1 MELDEKQLT
10 ALVVNTVREAV
21 SAKNAEDEMEA
32 LRTKNAEL
40 EEKLKGYE
48 DKGKAENEAFE
59 GKEDAKEEKEEKEIT
74 AENTKPSQAVVAA
87 FATAFNVDFGAKT
100 PSFALLAGLAS
111 IAETDPAKRIAAVNA
126 KYEEIKKATPASS
139 AAAANTVVSEVF

>member
-10 ALVVNTVREAV
+10 TLVVNTVREAI

-48 DKGKAENEAFE
+48 DKGEAENEAFE
-59 GKEDAKEEKEEKEIT
+59 GKEDAKEEKEEKEIA
-74 AENTKPSQAVVAA
+74 AENMKPSQDVVKA
-87 FATAFNVDFGAKT
+87 FATAYNVDFGGKT
-100 PSFALLAGLAS
+100 PSFKTLGGLAGVT
-111 IAETDPAKRIAAVNA
+111 ETDPVKLIAAVNTKFKEMQGTA
-126 KYEEIKKATPASS
+126 QNTESRPASS
-139 AAAANTVVSEVF
+139 VEVF